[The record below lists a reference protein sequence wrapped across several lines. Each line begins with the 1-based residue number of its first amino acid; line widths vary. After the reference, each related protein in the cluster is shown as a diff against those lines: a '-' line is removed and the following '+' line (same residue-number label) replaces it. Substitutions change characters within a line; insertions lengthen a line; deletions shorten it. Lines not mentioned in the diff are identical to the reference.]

1 MTVRVVIVDDQEL
14 VRAGFRTLVDS
25 DPGLEV
31 VGEGGDGAEAV
42 RLARASRPDVVLMD
56 IRMPGVD
63 GIRATEQ
70 ITSDP
75 ALADVRVLVLT
86 TFGEDQYI
94 FGALRAGASGFLL
107 KDTRPALLLD
117 AIHTVAKGESLLA
130 PQATR
135 RLIEEY
141 VSRPDPDRVMP
152 ESLAVLTER
161 ERGVLSLIARGR
173 SNIEIAQ
180 DLVISPLTAK
190 TYVSRILSKLNA
202 RDRAQLVVIAY
213 ETGLVERGS

>member
-14 VRAGFRTLVDS
+14 VRAGFRTLVES
-25 DPGLEV
+25 DAGLEV
-31 VGEGGDGAEAV
+31 VGEAGDGAEAV
-42 RLARASRPDVVLMD
+42 RMARESRPDVVLMD

-63 GIRATEQ
+63 GIRATQQ
-70 ITSDP
+70 ITGDP
-75 ALADVRVLVLT
+75 DLGQVRVLVLT
-86 TFGEDQYI
+86 TFGEDEYI

-107 KDTRPALLLD
+107 KDTRPALLLE
-117 AIHTVAKGESLLA
+117 AIYTVAKGESLLA

-141 VSRPDPDRVMP
+141 VSRPDPDRVLP
-152 ESLAVLTER
+152 ESLAALTDR
-161 ERGVLSLIARGR
+161 ERAVLSLIARGR
-173 SNIEIAQ
+173 SNDEIAR

-213 ETGLVERGS
+213 ETGLVEPGG